1 LLSGTDPGGRVPGD
15 AVPGDAGPG
24 DAALGFA
31 ASGDPRP
38 WRVTASSRSAAAASC
53 SARGRDTSRARIAEV
68 GVIFI
73 PDMRLSIGAK
83 ISDR

>member
-15 AVPGDAGPG
+15 AESGDAEPG
-24 DAALGFA
+24 DAALGFT

-73 PDMRLSIGAK
+73 PDMPLSIGRK
-83 ISDR
+83 ISVG